1 MKIIQAQIIK
11 ADDFEARRIS
21 AAENLQREDLS
32 AIETI
37 EAIVE
42 IVDAELIEDKEYASM
57 GKNPAERVKLLL
69 GKLHSAKIS
78 QTRGS
83 VMTKEVELL
92 FNKFVK
98 QEERKFRNLSKS
110 LEWRLFFVHDL
121 PLQMDICEE
130 VREEAIRRG
139 LNRSQ
144 IRALQKL
151 KEASSEEYQEQLT
164 TNFH

>member
-1 MKIIQAQIIK
+1 M
-11 ADDFEARRIS
+11 E
-21 AAENLQREDLS
+21 L
-32 AIETI
+32 
-37 EAIVE
+37 
-42 IVDAELIEDKEYASM
+42 VDADLIEDKQYASM
-57 GKNPAERVKLLL
+57 GKNPADRVKTLL

-98 QEERKFRNLSKS
+98 QVEKNFGNLPKP
-110 LEWRLFFVHDL
+110 LEWQSFYVHDL
-121 PLQMDICEE
+121 PILLDICEE

-151 KEASSEEYQEQLT
+151 KETSSEEYQEQLT